1 MDDWG
6 KNIEAVADAL
16 FGKPTSSKKDELR
29 YGKRGSLRVNTDT
42 GFWDDF
48 ESGEG
53 GGTLALIKREMGLEG
68 KDAIEWMRTELK
80 LEIEDRAPE
89 QRSERRDQRDQRER
103 PAPAPAKPKQDGPK
117 PKIVK
122 TYDYVDA
129 SGEFLFQVV
138 RMEPKNFLQRRKPR
152 KDDDPNDIKNGWV
165 WKQDVKP
172 QVPYRLPEL
181 LEAIAD
187 ERTIFVV
194 EGEKDVDNLWAMG
207 VPATCNAGGAGKWP
221 EELTQY
227 FRGANV
233 VIPPDNDPQ
242 AKNPRTGEPRFHPDG
257 RPVLPGQDHVKLVAS
272 KLEGAAESIRILS
285 LPDLPEKGDTSDW
298 IAAGGTSEALYRL
311 VDEKSCTAA
320 EYTAALDLAWL
331 SKNFKSKFGAV
342 VWGEPRTA
350 QQKYE
355 YIIKGLIPRRETVLI
370 YGASQ
375 SGKSFFTQDMAMAV
389 SQGGEYL
396 GRKVRRGLVIYCA
409 AEAGSGFVYKRFAGY
424 AAGKG
429 LPDDVYLPF
438 ICLTKKFD
446 LFGND
451 QQVTELIAECK
462 YWVAWW
468 NATYPNDQVELEA
481 VVIDTLN
488 KVTPAMDEINGKE
501 VGLVMSRLDRIREE
515 LNTGLWLVHHMNA
528 SGTGPRGHTS
538 LYAAFETAI
547 HVGRYDHT
555 EKDAP
560 PRIKDGNNLRDRRFT
575 RMSKQREGEDGEVTD
590 FYLRGVICGYDEDN
604 EIIPGAVVEWIDT
617 PKSREADKTV
627 QESGVQL
634 TDQRANVYRALLRAM
649 EESGIAAPPS
659 LRLPKAITR
668 VVNRSYW
675 FAAYRKYYA
684 EDDSEDA
691 VKKALQRANDFLIR
705 SGVIGRDN
713 PWVWITG
720 KRVRGEARMIAA
732 PEQETA
738 PQAAPVDEGDPV
750 DQNETNWEQFD
761 GDDAPLVEPEME
773 LMEPVPGQETG
784 QSVGEPELEG
794 ASE

>member
-6 KNIEAVADAL
+6 KNIEAVAEAL

-48 ESGEG
+48 ETGEG
-53 GGTLALIKREMGLEG
+53 GTTLELIKREKGLEG
-68 KDAIEWMRTELK
+68 KDAIEWMRSDLR
-80 LEIEDRAPE
+80 LAIEDRAP
-89 QRSERRDQRDQRER
+89 DQREQR
-103 PAPAPAKPKQDGPK
+103 QREPRERRERAAPPPARPKQDVPK
-117 PKIVK
+117 PKIVQ

-129 SGEFLFQVV
+129 NGELLFQVV

-152 KDDDPNDIKNGWV
+152 ADDDPNNIKNGWV
-165 WKQDVKP
+165 WRNDVE

-187 ERTIFVV
+187 ERTVFVV

-221 EELTQY
+221 EELTQ
-227 FRGANV
+227 FFKGANI

-257 RPVLPGQDHVKLVAS
+257 RPVLPGQDHAKLVAS
-272 KLEGAAESIRILS
+272 KLEGAAESIRILP
-285 LPDLPEKGDTSDW
+285 LPDLPEKGDASDW
-298 IAAGGTSEALYRL
+298 IAAGGTSEILYRL
-311 VDEKSCTAA
+311 VDEKSYTPA
-320 EYTAALDLAWL
+320 EYTAALDLTWL

-350 QQKYE
+350 LQKYE
-355 YIIKGLIPRRETVLI
+355 YTIKGLIPRRETVLI

-389 SQGGEYL
+389 TRGGEYL
-396 GRKVRRGLVIYCA
+396 GRKVRRGIVIYCA
-409 AEAGSGFVYKRFAGY
+409 AEAGAGFVKLRFAGY

-429 LPDDVYLPF
+429 LREDEYLPF

-446 LFGND
+446 LFGD
-451 QQVTELIAECK
+451 AQQVVDLIAECK

-468 NATYPNDQVELEA
+468 NATFPNDQLEIEA

-501 VGLVMSRLDRIREE
+501 VGVVMARLDMIREQ
-515 LNTGLWLVHHMNA
+515 LNCGLWLVHHMNA

-538 LYAAFETAI
+538 LFAAFETAI
-547 HVGRYDHT
+547 QVGKYDHT

-560 PRIKDGNNLRDRRFT
+560 TRVRDGEKLRDRRYT
-575 RMSKQREGEDGEVTD
+575 RMSKQREGEDGGITD

-617 PKSREADKTV
+617 PASRAADREVKDA
-627 QESGVQL
+627 GVAL
-634 TDQRANVYRALLRAM
+634 TDQRANVYRALMRAM
-649 EESGIAAPPS
+649 EEQGIAAPAS
-659 LRLPKAITR
+659 LRLPKSITR
-668 VVNRSYW
+668 VVHRRYW
-675 FAAYRKYYA
+675 GEAYRKYYA
-684 EDDSEDA
+684 EDDSEEA
-691 VKKALQRANDFLIR
+691 VKKALQRANDFLVR
-705 SGVIGRDN
+705 SGVIGREN

-720 KRVRGEARMIAA
+720 KRVRGEARMVAEATEPEATTPPVDGDGVVI
-732 PEQETA
+732 EQES
-738 PQAAPVDEGDPV
+738 D
-750 DQNETNWEQFD
+750 TNWEQFD
-761 GDDAPLVEPEME
+761 GNDAAP
-773 LMEPVPGQETG
+773 
-784 QSVGEPELEG
+784 SDPELELEASGQEPSADAELQG
-794 ASE
+794 AVE